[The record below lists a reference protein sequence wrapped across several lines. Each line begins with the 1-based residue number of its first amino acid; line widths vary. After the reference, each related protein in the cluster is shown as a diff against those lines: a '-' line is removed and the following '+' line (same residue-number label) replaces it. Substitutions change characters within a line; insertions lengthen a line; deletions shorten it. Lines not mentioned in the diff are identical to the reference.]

1 MDEFADLEAE
11 LRSDQLSVDGVT
23 AIDDEPTDWVFEF
36 VWWGIILVILAFM
49 IMGIWVLLTG
59 TPCNDCD
66 VGP

>member
-23 AIDDEPTDWVFEF
+23 EIDDEPTDWVFEF
-36 VWWGIILVILAFM
+36 VWWGIIIVILAFM